1 MTYQT
6 PGLFFLGSLQRF
18 RAAAAHLNDWRIRKL
33 EGKIGTRFGGPVL
46 RLTEISR
53 QFGVTPDH
61 LGRIFKQ
68 QVGLSFRDFAVQE
81 RLKQAASRLLST
93 RRSVKQVAG
102 EAGYRHASDFSRKF
116 KRLFGITPVQFR
128 RLATGPVHLQQQS
141 QGTGQ
146 TQ

>member
-18 RAAAAHLNDWRIRKL
+18 RAAAAHLNDWRIRKV

-81 RLKQAASRLLST
+81 RLKQAASCLLST

-102 EAGYRHASDFSRKF
+102 EAGYRNPSDFSRKF

-128 RLATGPVHLQQQS
+128 RLAQEPAQLLEQS
-141 QGTGQ
+141 ACLGQ
-146 TQ
+146 TR